1 MAFNKAVRA
10 ILRALSPDL
19 DVTKT
24 YEFERKIRTIS
35 SGRHVKLF
43 YRPWDHVVIAGDHT
57 VPVRIFTPETEGEHP
72 ILLFFHG
79 GGWVTGNIDTYDR
92 ACTHMAKL
100 TGHVVVS
107 VDYRLAPEHPFPAGL
122 EDCYAVARDIF
133 LDAQLLGV
141 PAESIT
147 LIGDSAG
154 GNLAAALS
162 LLARDRGEFLPRRQI
177 LLYPATYNDHTARSP
192 FPSVRENGEGYILT
206 AKRIGEYMELYAS
219 CGADRK
225 SPYFAPLLAEDLSGQ
240 PDTLIITAQYDPL
253 RDEGEAYGK
262 KLLAEGNRVKIHRIG
277 EALHG
282 FITLPPTLRVVKEA
296 YDVINEFLSEV
307 IEP

>member
-296 YDVINEFLSEV
+296 YGVINEFLSEV

>member
-1 MAFNKAVRA
+1 
-10 ILRALSPDL
+10 
-19 DVTKT
+19 
-24 YEFERKIRTIS
+24 
-35 SGRHVKLF
+35 
-43 YRPWDHVVIAGDHT
+43 
-57 VPVRIFTPETEGEHP
+57 
-72 ILLFFHG
+72 
-79 GGWVTGNIDTYDR
+79 
-92 ACTHMAKL
+92 MAKL

-296 YDVINEFLSEV
+296 YGVINEFLSEV